1 MGLTEATGGMGFP
14 ILSALIFL
22 PVAFLVALH
31 FVRDGRLAYKVAL
44 AGVLLELAL
53 ACLLVVEFVG
63 NVDEV
68 QFAERL
74 GPLPLMGVS
83 YQLGV
88 DGISVLF
95 VPITALLTALV
106 VAYAEYAV
114 GADARRYLMATL
126 GLEAT
131 LMGAFVS
138 LDLVLFWVFFVL
150 ELVPS
155 WFLITR
161 FGTGPLRRRAA
172 REYVGF
178 MLTGSALMLA
188 GIVALGVNFAGAG
201 GGGLSFDYLDLL
213 SVPVPSELQTV
224 VFFLLFFGFA
234 VKAPVFPFH
243 TWLPKVL
250 EHGPIVGMSVFL
262 VGVKLGTYGFLR
274 FVIPLVPEAAR
285 EWFWLMAALGGLG
298 IVYGALIA
306 LVQTNLRR
314 LLAFAS
320 LSHMGAVMMGLFAL
334 NFAGFQGGLLQM
346 LNLGLAGAGLFFV
359 AAFLHTR
366 VGPPELSSMGGLVYA
381 LPLLSTTFLVLAL
394 ATVGLPGTGGF
405 NGEHL
410 ILIGA
415 YEVGWTMALAVGTG
429 TVLTAAYL
437 LWYFQRG
444 FMGPDPDLA
453 TETAAAATS
462 APAQS
467 PPVGEATPPA
477 AARTPGAPAAATAA
491 APATAPPSSPPAPA
505 GPSRRRLPDLRP
517 RELLIALALGGVI
530 FWIGLD
536 SGPFLREMNGSLRWL
551 ERRIEAAPA
560 LAPAPAIARPEYV
573 VTLRGAS

>member
-1 MGLTEATGGMGFP
+1 MELTETAGSLGFP
-14 ILSALIFL
+14 ILSAVLFL
-22 PVAFLVALH
+22 PLAFVVALR
-31 FVRDGRLAYKVAL
+31 FVHDHAVAYRLAL
-44 AGVLLELAL
+44 AGALLEL
-53 ACLLVVEFVG
+53 LLTCAVAVAFVG
-63 NVDEV
+63 GVEDV

-74 GPLPLMGVS
+74 GPIPGLGVS

-95 VPITALLTALV
+95 LPITALLAALV
-106 VAYAEYAV
+106 IAYAEYTVA
-114 GADARRYLMATL
+114 ADAKHYLMATL
-126 GLEAT
+126 GLEAA

-138 LDLVLFWVFFVL
+138 LDLVLFWFFFVV

-155 WFLITR
+155 YVLITR

-178 MLTGSALMLA
+178 MLTGSVLMLG
-188 GIVALGVNFAGAG
+188 GIVALAINYSREHS
-201 GGGLSFDYLDLL
+201 GGLSFDYLDLL
-213 SVPVPSELQTV
+213 AVPVPTELQTV

-262 VGVKLGTYGFLR
+262 VGVKLGTYGLLR

-285 EWFWLMAALGGLG
+285 DWFWLMAVLGALS
-298 IVYGALIA
+298 IAYGALIA

-320 LSHMGAVMMGLFAL
+320 LSHMGGVVIGLFAL
-334 NFAGFQGGLLQM
+334 NFHGMQGGLLQM
-346 LNLGLAGAGLFFV
+346 INLGIAGAGLFFV
-359 AAFLHTR
+359 AGFLHTR
-366 VGPPELSSMGGLVYA
+366 LGPPDLSVMGGLTHT
-381 LPLLSTTFLVLAL
+381 LPLLSTMFLVIAL

-415 YEVGWTMALAVGTG
+415 YEVGWTMALAAGTG
-429 TVLTAAYL
+429 TLLTAAYL

-444 FMGPDPDLA
+444 FMGSNP
-453 TETAAAATS
+453 
-462 APAQS
+462 APVPRAV
-467 PPVGEATPPA
+467 PGAGPA
-477 AARTPGAPAAATAA
+477 APSVSPG
-491 APATAPPSSPPAPA
+491 
-505 GPSRRRLPDLRP
+505 RLLDLRR
-517 RELLIALALGGVI
+517 RELLIALVLGGMI

-536 SGPFLREMNGSLRWL
+536 SGPFLRQMDGSLQW
-551 ERRIEAAPA
+551 IESRVDAGSAGITSTGGP
-560 LAPAPAIARPEYV
+560 R
-573 VTLRGAS
+573 